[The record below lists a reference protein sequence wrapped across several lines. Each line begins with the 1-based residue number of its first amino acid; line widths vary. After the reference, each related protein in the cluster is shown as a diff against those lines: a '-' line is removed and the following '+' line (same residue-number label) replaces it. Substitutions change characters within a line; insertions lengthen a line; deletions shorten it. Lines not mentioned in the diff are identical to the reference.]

1 MTNSRY
7 TIALAILFGVL
18 SFLSACANTDEEAQ
32 TDLRSAADA
41 DPSSQDGETLSPDV
55 PNEIIGPGDD
65 LPEELQVAAREWTG
79 DLDGMVERGYIRAL
93 VVYNRTGYFLDGPQ
107 QKGITYEA
115 LKEFEKFVNQKL
127 KLRRIKLEL
136 YFLPVRRD
144 ELLRAL
150 TEGSGD
156 LAAANLTI
164 TPERQQLVD
173 FSIPAA
179 ENVKELVV
187 TGPNGPALSSVDDL
201 SGQEVHVR
209 KSSSYFASLRRLNDS
224 FKKAG
229 KDLVQL
235 HLADENLEDEDLLE
249 MVNAGLI
256 PAVIVDDHKAKFW
269 AGVLDGIKVHDDVA
283 VNTGGRI
290 GWAVRKNSPE
300 LLKVINEFVKG
311 HRAGTLFGNIML
323 QRYLKDNKWVKNVT
337 SKREIERLN
346 SMVELFEQYAGQYD
360 FDWLLIAA
368 QAYQE
373 SGLDQSKRNPSGA
386 IGVMQMLPS
395 TAAGDVVNI
404 PDIEKLERNIHAG
417 TKYLRYI
424 VDKYYASED
433 MD

>member
-1 MTNSRY
+1 MLIWAETVMTNSRY

-18 SFLSACANTDEEAQ
+18 SVLSACANTDEEAQ

-144 ELLRAL
+144 ELLPAL
-150 TEGSGD
+150 AEGSGD

-179 ENVKELVV
+179 ENVRELVV
-187 TGPNGPALSSVDDL
+187 TGPNAPLC
-201 SGQEVHVR
+201 
-209 KSSSYFASLRRLNDS
+209 RRS
-224 FKKAG
+224 MTYRGKKFTY
-229 KDLVQL
+229 VSQ
-235 HLADENLEDEDLLE
+235 
-249 MVNAGLI
+249 
-256 PAVIVDDHKAKFW
+256 
-269 AGVLDGIKVHDDVA
+269 
-283 VNTGGRI
+283 
-290 GWAVRKNSPE
+290 
-300 LLKVINEFVKG
+300 
-311 HRAGTLFGNIML
+311 
-323 QRYLKDNKWVKNVT
+323 
-337 SKREIERLN
+337 
-346 SMVELFEQYAGQYD
+346 
-360 FDWLLIAA
+360 AA
-368 QAYQE
+368 ILQAYAV
-373 SGLDQSKRNPSGA
+373 STTLSKKPARTSYSFTWPMKISRMR
-386 IGVMQMLPS
+386 ICWRWS
-395 TAAGDVVNI
+395 TPGSSR
-404 PDIEKLERNIHAG
+404 L
-417 TKYLRYI
+417 
-424 VDKYYASED
+424 
-433 MD
+433 